1 MVFRFLIL
9 KYQWFEP
16 ADLDSHLLDVGEHQR
31 YVDNRVSKSPTSCLP
46 QKETKQPP
54 AARAWLP
61 AELEEVRVLSYDF
74 FSCLEGARCHHGGW
88 GACRAVTRA
97 QSTGSSRCGRSP
109 ALGGILSEPG
119 NLGGQLFA
127 APTDVP
133 HFFFFLAPW
142 KL

>member
-97 QSTGSSRCGRSP
+97 QSTEAAGVGGAPPWAASSQSRETWGDSCLR
-109 ALGGILSEPG
+109 LQQMFLI
-119 NLGGQLFA
+119 
-127 APTDVP
+127 
-133 HFFFFLAPW
+133 FFFF
-142 KL
+142 